1 MLPRLFSRHL
11 LSYLSAGI
19 AVLAGLAF
27 VDQASAQDIVRVE
40 EDWEVQI
47 GTPDPAGESPQII
60 TAMSSTDRLEDV
72 HCIFEMNHSTLP
84 DYTAGGMGLQIWSS
98 DTNLTYM
105 VHPKTGPLR
114 TPDEVITYSM
124 TMTLTGG
131 DIVFEVK
138 NGSSPNTWGV
148 FGIGYF
154 KTSVS
159 TSQTAFTLYSP
170 DVSVKNSKVGF
181 GENRVKKFVLKQ
193 VRYYSQSGLI
203 STDTTQRV
211 VYEQTAP

>member
-1 MLPRLFSRHL
+1 MLSRLFHRHP
-11 LSYLSAGI
+11 LSLLSAGV
-19 AVLAGLAF
+19 VLIAGLVFANP
-27 VDQASAQDIVRVE
+27 ALAQDIVRIE

-47 GTPDPAGESPQII
+47 ATPDPAGDAPQII
-60 TAMSSTDRLEDV
+60 TAMSSTNRLEDV

-84 DYTAGGMGLQIWSS
+84 DYNSGGMGLQIWSS

-105 VHPKTGPLR
+105 VHPKTGPLS
-114 TPDEVITYSM
+114 TDGEVITYSM

-138 NGSSPNTWGV
+138 NGSSDTWGN

-154 KTSVS
+154 KTSVP

-170 DVSVKNSKVGF
+170 DVSVANSKVGF
-181 GENRVKKFVLKQ
+181 AKNRVQKFVLKQ
-193 VRYYSQSGLI
+193 VRYYSVTGEIEALR
-203 STDTTQRV
+203 DTTERV
-211 VYEQTAP
+211 VHQLN